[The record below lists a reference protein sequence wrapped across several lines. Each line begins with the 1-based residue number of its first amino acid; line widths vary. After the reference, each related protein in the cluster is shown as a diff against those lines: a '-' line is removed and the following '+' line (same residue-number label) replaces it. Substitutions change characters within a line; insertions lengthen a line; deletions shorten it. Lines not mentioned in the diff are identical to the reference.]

1 MQKSWG
7 LPHEIFTTGFDLD
20 PLPFSFNF
28 CMMILEMF
36 ASGGVKMEE
45 ERVGV
50 VVKYFARAGAAAVNL
65 EKELSI
71 GDTIHIKGHTTDFEQ
86 IVESMQIEN
95 KSVDK
100 AKSGDAVGIKVKD
113 RVRSNDIVYRVKE
126 E

>member
-1 MQKSWG
+1 
-7 LPHEIFTTGFDLD
+7 
-20 PLPFSFNF
+20 
-28 CMMILEMF
+28 MMILEMF

-113 RVRSNDIVYRVKE
+113 RVRSNDVVYRVKE